1 MQNNDYRPASEK
13 QIEYLRDLGY
23 EGNPE
28 ELTFTEAMETI
39 RQLTLEKEKKAQAE
53 KKAKQQTQEVKQP
66 QVKEIR
72 TELKPAIQNN
82 NKGFEIT
89 TSLGTTITLSRESVD
104 KYICAN
110 LSDVE
115 FSYLS
120 AVCKNYGL
128 NPYLKE
134 IYAIKFGNQPA
145 TFIIDYKVL
154 QQAADREP
162 MFDGMQT
169 GILYLDKNGKEQER
183 KGGYLLEGETLI
195 GAWCEV
201 YRKDRSH
208 ANKVYALYSECC
220 QLTKEGQPN
229 SNWAKKPVFMTVKVA
244 KTWAL
249 RETFPNWF
257 SPSTYTTDEI
267 EPSEETKRSN
277 MKDVINMQQ
286 ANSGTKNL
294 FDEGVME
301 DDNI

>member
-1 MQNNDYRPASEK
+1 MQDYKPASEK
-13 QIEYLRDLGY
+13 QINYLKSLGY
-23 EGNPE
+23 EGE
-28 ELTFTEAMETI
+28 TEGLTSSEVSNLISQYSGRGQSQPQPAQQQVK
-39 RQLTLEKEKKAQAE
+39 QLTPTNNDNKK
-53 KKAKQQTQEVKQP
+53 
-66 QVKEIR
+66 
-72 TELKPAIQNN
+72 
-82 NKGFEIT
+82 FEIT
-89 TSLGTTITLSRESVD
+89 TSLGTTIQLSREAVD

-115 FSYLS
+115 YSYLS

-162 MFDGMQT
+162 MFDGMAT
-169 GILYLDKNGKEQER
+169 GILYKDKSGKEQER
-183 KGGYLLEGETLI
+183 KGAYILDGETLI

-201 YRKDRSH
+201 YRKDRTH

-229 SNWAKKPVFMTVKVA
+229 SNWSKKPVFMTVKVA

-267 EPSEETKRSN
+267 EPSEEIKRSN
-277 MKDVINMQQ
+277 IKDVINMQQ
-286 ANSGTKNL
+286 SESGQKDL
-294 FDEGVME
+294 FEDVVME

>member
-1 MQNNDYRPASEK
+1 MQDYKPASEK
-13 QIEYLRDLGY
+13 QINYLKSLGY
-23 EGNPE
+23 EGE
-28 ELTFTEAMETI
+28 TEGLTSSEVSNLISQYSGRGQSQPQSAQQQVK
-39 RQLTLEKEKKAQAE
+39 QLTPTNNDKK
-53 KKAKQQTQEVKQP
+53 
-66 QVKEIR
+66 
-72 TELKPAIQNN
+72 
-82 NKGFEIT
+82 FEIT
-89 TSLGTTITLSRESVD
+89 TSLGTTIQLSREAVD

-115 FSYLS
+115 YSYLS

-162 MFDGMQT
+162 MFDGMAT
-169 GILYLDKNGKEQER
+169 GILYKDKSGKEQER
-183 KGGYLLEGETLI
+183 KGAYILDGETLI

-201 YRKDRSH
+201 YRKDRTH

-229 SNWAKKPVFMTVKVA
+229 SNWSKKPVFMTVKVA

-267 EPSEETKRSN
+267 EPSEEIKRSN

-286 ANSGTKNL
+286 
-294 FDEGVME
+294 
-301 DDNI
+301 